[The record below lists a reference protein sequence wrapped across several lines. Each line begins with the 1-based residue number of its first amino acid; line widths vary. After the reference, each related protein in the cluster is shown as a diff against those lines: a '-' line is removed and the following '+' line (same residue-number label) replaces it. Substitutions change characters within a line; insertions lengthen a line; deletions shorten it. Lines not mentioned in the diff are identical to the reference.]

1 MSEKKLFSRFK
12 KDPANDGGQDLK
24 AAEGAAGKSGKT
36 SKAADA
42 SRQMIKPDLI
52 SGVRERISSTSRDM
66 KGMFE
71 HVIRPE
77 ERTLKN
83 YLKPSF
89 WKDKKTEYD
98 LIREKEKQD
107 LDVYT
112 TLSRGAYPTIEYYV
126 LIVMSCVIAT
136 AGLLQGSPAVII
148 GAMIVAPLMT
158 PILAF
163 SLGVIRGDMTIIK
176 MSAKSIINGVALAIM
191 ISSLIAFAIPIP
203 DYSPEIIARTRP
215 NLFDIIVAL
224 ASGIVGAYGSAN
236 SRISGTLVGIAI
248 AVALMPPLCTIG
260 IGIGTLSWGVASGAT
275 LLFLINLISIS
286 LAGAVV
292 FWLMK
297 IHPVFADTQRV
308 ARRAVYQIAISIA
321 ILAAISVPVGVF
333 MHRAYRVATA
343 KQTAQRIIAGRHPG
357 VTVMQIHVDGA
368 AGGYVMSM
376 TLSGSVPADQGSI
389 GAVREE
395 IRAALPML
403 SEIKIHYLRTTEL

>member
-1 MSEKKLFSRFK
+1 MSGKKLFSGFK
-12 KDPANDGGQDLK
+12 KDPANDAGRGFK
-24 AAEGAAGKSGKT
+24 AAEGAAEKSGKPP
-36 SKAADA
+36 KAPDA
-42 SRQMIKPDLI
+42 SRQMAKTDLI

-66 KGMFE
+66 KGMFD

-89 WKDKKTEYD
+89 WKDKKHEYD

-126 LIVMSCVIAT
+126 LIIMSCVIAT
-136 AGLLQGSPAVII
+136 AGLIQGSPAVII

-163 SLGVIRGDMTIIK
+163 SLGVIWGDMTIIK

-191 ISSLIAFAIPIP
+191 ISSLIAFAIPMP

-236 SRISGTLVGIAI
+236 SRVSGTLVGIAI

-260 IGIGTLSWGVASGAT
+260 IGIGTLSLQVASGAT

-357 VTVMQIHVDGA
+357 VAVMQITVDSA
-368 AGGYVMSM
+368 ARGCVMSM
-376 TLSGSVPADQGSI
+376 TLSGSVPPDRGNI
-389 GAVREE
+389 GAVRQE

-403 SEIKIHYLRTTEL
+403 SEIRIQYLQTTEL

>member
-163 SLGVIRGDMTIIK
+163 SLGVIR
-176 MSAKSIINGVALAIM
+176 
-191 ISSLIAFAIPIP
+191 
-203 DYSPEIIARTRP
+203 
-215 NLFDIIVAL
+215 
-224 ASGIVGAYGSAN
+224 
-236 SRISGTLVGIAI
+236 
-248 AVALMPPLCTIG
+248 
-260 IGIGTLSWGVASGAT
+260 AT
-275 LLFLINLISIS
+275 
-286 LAGAVV
+286 
-292 FWLMK
+292 
-297 IHPVFADTQRV
+297 
-308 ARRAVYQIAISIA
+308 
-321 ILAAISVPVGVF
+321 
-333 MHRAYRVATA
+333 
-343 KQTAQRIIAGRHPG
+343 
-357 VTVMQIHVDGA
+357 
-368 AGGYVMSM
+368 
-376 TLSGSVPADQGSI
+376 
-389 GAVREE
+389 
-395 IRAALPML
+395 
-403 SEIKIHYLRTTEL
+403 